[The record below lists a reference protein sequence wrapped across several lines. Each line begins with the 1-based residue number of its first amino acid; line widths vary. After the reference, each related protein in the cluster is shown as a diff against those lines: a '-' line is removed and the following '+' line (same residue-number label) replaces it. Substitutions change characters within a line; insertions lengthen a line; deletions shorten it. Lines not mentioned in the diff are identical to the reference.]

1 MKIIKLIRHA
11 IGAVLLFLSM
21 VSFAEN
27 SVNSNPV
34 SLLRGV
40 ADKMVVQLSANQS
53 KLKTNPDVVR
63 KIVEEVLIPY
73 VDTTRM
79 AGMVVGRN
87 NWYSVSADERHQFVE
102 EFESVVIAT
111 YSDALASFDD
121 DKVVV
126 YPLRQSADGEKYVQ
140 VNSAIIR
147 KSGQKIGIN
156 YNLISS
162 GSSWKIY
169 DFSIEGISIVQNYR
183 AQFANTLANGG
194 MKKLIAQL
202 ENYNEKR

>member
-11 IGAVLLFLSM
+11 IGGALLF
-21 VSFAEN
+21 FATAGLAE
-27 SVNSNPV
+27 SPV
-34 SLLRGV
+34 TLLQGI
-40 ADKMVVQLSANQS
+40 ADKMVAQLSANQS
-53 KLKTNPDVVR
+53 KLKTDPDVVR
-63 KIVEEVLIPY
+63 KIVERVLIPY

-87 NWYSVSADERHQFVE
+87 NWYSVSGDERRQFVE
-102 EFESVVIAT
+102 EFQRVVIAT

-126 YPLRQSADGEKYVQ
+126 YPLRQSADGKKYAQ

-147 KSGQKIGIN
+147 KSGQKIAIN
-156 YNLISS
+156 YNLISDA
-162 GSSWKIY
+162 SSWKIY
-169 DFSIEGISIVQNYR
+169 DFSIEGVSIVQNYR
-183 AQFANTLANGG
+183 AQFANTLASGG
-194 MKKLIAQL
+194 MKKLISQL